1 MRGMGILFRLLV
13 IGGASISFVVV
24 LFIFSENEVH
34 RNNAFVRRY
43 PHHPIAK
50 KYDLPIKYNSYYIA
64 GYENEKLYL
73 GNTTAPLHLLEVN
86 LKTKDTQHIKINID
100 RKDMSF
106 RSVSVKLHPP
116 YFFVMDG
123 SVPCT
128 FRGRIGLWEAHL
140 WMKNKAYFTH
150 AIPIDSNKM
159 FIKAISSKTNEAA
172 LGLIEKQKDF
182 SILIDP
188 NLLEKQI
195 DGMFDV
201 DGIMNV
207 SEDKRTLSYVYSY
220 RNQFLIMNSDF
231 ELLRREETIDTV
243 RIAQIQLSQRNERGE
258 IQMKAPP
265 LKVNR
270 TAALHQNLMMINST
284 RLGKY
289 EESKMLNQA
298 SIIDVYDWK
307 KQTYEFSFYLYNIG
321 QNSLKEFQVYDEYLV
336 AIIEDMLSVYQ
347 LRPSYFEKVD
357 AKSSISKNYDNK
369 SKTQSYTGR
378 RYQE

>member
-1 MRGMGILFRLLV
+1 MRGIGIFFRLLV
-13 IGGASISFVVV
+13 IGVTSSTIVVV

-64 GYENEKLYL
+64 GYQNELLYL

-100 RKDMSF
+100 RKDIPF
-106 RSVSVKLHPP
+106 RSVSVKLLPP
-116 YFFVMDG
+116 HFFVMDG
-123 SVPCT
+123 SVPCI
-128 FRGRIGLWEAHL
+128 FRGEIGLWEAKL

-150 AIPIDSNKM
+150 AIPIDSNKL
-159 FIKAISSKTNEAA
+159 FIKAINAKTNEAT
-172 LGLIEKQKDF
+172 LGLIKKQHDF
-182 SILIDP
+182 LVRIDP

-207 SEDKRTLSYVYSY
+207 SEDKKNLSYVYAY
-220 RNQFLIMNSDF
+220 RNQFLIMNSRL
-231 ELLRREETIDTV
+231 ELLRREETIDTI

-289 EESKMLNQA
+289 EEPRMLNQA
-298 SIIDVYDWK
+298 SVIDVYDWK
-307 KQTYEFSFYLYNIG
+307 KQSYEFSFYLYNIG
-321 QNSLKEFQVYDEYLV
+321 QKKVKEFRVYDEYLV

-347 LRPSYFEKVD
+347 LRKSHFELD
-357 AKSSISKNYDNK
+357 EAKSSISKNYGNK
-369 SKTQSYTGR
+369 SKKQSYTGR
-378 RYQE
+378 R

>member
-1 MRGMGILFRLLV
+1 MSGVGILIRLLV
-13 IGGASISFVVV
+13 IGVASSAIVVV
-24 LFIFSENEVH
+24 LFIFSEAEVH

-64 GYENEKLYL
+64 GYQNELLYL

-100 RKDMSF
+100 RKDIPF

-123 SVPCT
+123 SVPCI
-128 FRGRIGLWEAHL
+128 FRGEIGLWEAKL
-140 WMKNKAYFTH
+140 WMKDKAYFTH
-150 AIPIDSNKM
+150 AIPIDSNKL
-159 FIKAISSKTNEAA
+159 FIKAINAKTNEAT
-172 LGLIEKQKDF
+172 LGLIEKRHDF
-182 SILIDP
+182 LVLIDP

-201 DGIMNV
+201 DGIMDV
-207 SEDKRTLSYVYSY
+207 SEDKKNLSYVYSY
-220 RNQFLIMNSDF
+220 RNQFLIMNSDL
-231 ELLRREETIDTV
+231 ELLRREETIDTI
-243 RIAQIQLSQRNERGE
+243 RIAQIQLSQRNEQGE

-289 EESKMLNQA
+289 EEPRMLNQA

-321 QNSLKEFQVYDEYLV
+321 QKKVKEFQVYDEYLV
-336 AIIEDMLSVYQ
+336 AVIEDVLSVYQ
-347 LRPSYFEKVD
+347 LRQSHFEQVE
-357 AKSSISKNYDNK
+357 AKSSISKNYNNK

-378 RYQE
+378 R

>member
-1 MRGMGILFRLLV
+1 MRGTGILIRLLV
-13 IGGASISFVVV
+13 IGVASSAIVVV

-64 GYENEKLYL
+64 GHENELLYL
-73 GNTTAPLHLLEVN
+73 GNATAPLHLLEVN

-100 RKDMSF
+100 RKDIPF
-106 RSVSVKLHPP
+106 RSVSVKLLPP
-116 YFFVMDG
+116 HFFVMDG
-123 SVPCT
+123 SVPCI
-128 FRGRIGLWEAHL
+128 FRGKIGLWEAKL
-140 WMKNKAYFTH
+140 WMKDKAYFTH
-150 AIPIDSNKM
+150 AIPIDSNKL
-159 FIKAISSKTNEAA
+159 FIKAINAKTNEAT
-172 LGLIEKQKDF
+172 LGLIEKRHDF
-182 SILIDP
+182 LVLIDP

-207 SEDKRTLSYVYSY
+207 SEDKKNLSYVYSY
-220 RNQFLIMNSDF
+220 RNQFLIMNSDL
-231 ELLRREETIDTV
+231 ELLRREETIDTI
-243 RIAQIQLSQRNERGE
+243 RIAKIQLSQRNEQGE
-258 IQMKAPP
+258 IQMKTPP

-289 EESKMLNQA
+289 EEPRMLNQA

-307 KQTYEFSFYLYNIG
+307 KQNYEFSFYLYNIG
-321 QNSLKEFQVYDEYLV
+321 QKKVKEFQVYDEYLV
-336 AIIEDMLSVYQ
+336 AVIEDVLSVYQ
-347 LRPSYFEKVD
+347 LRQSHFEQVE
-357 AKSSISKNYDNK
+357 AKSSISKNYGN
-369 SKTQSYTGR
+369 
-378 RYQE
+378 